1 MKLFKILLL
10 LLLPTLGWA
19 QSVTVSGTITS
30 ADTKAPVPGASV
42 FLSNSSFGT
51 STGKDGTFTLSGLK
65 PGQYN
70 FVVSSIGYEDEL
82 KVINVGDEPVKLN
95 VELKSKITQLK
106 EITIGLMSKSD
117 RKRALEQFK
126 EDFIGTND
134 NAAECKIVNPD
145 VLNFSYHENKTVLE
159 AYTNEFLVVE
169 NKALGYRI
177 KYLLKRFSSDS
188 KTGSVSYAG
197 SQVFEE
203 MTGGKGKQE
212 RWHQKRDE
220 AFYGS
225 AMHFFRALYR
235 DSLEDAGYR
244 IYRLSREDN
253 VNRPSEGEIQKHLA
267 NMKKLSRDSLI
278 YWVEQ
283 GRASRYMHQKFH
295 GHFEVKNIVKP
306 AVNPNLKEVAFP
318 DHLYVVYTKKWEAN
332 YYKDVYRSPHDL
344 NYQTTIVSL
353 INGNTSLVIDKNGT
367 IVGPSPMYEG
377 SWSQARLSSLLP
389 VDYSPYSTQE
399 QFLESRKLKRD

>member
-10 LLLPTLGWA
+10 LLLPAFAWA
-19 QSVTVSGTITS
+19 QSVNVSGIITS

-51 STGKDGTFTLSGLK
+51 STGKDGTFTLNGLK

-70 FVVSSIGYEDEL
+70 FVVSSIGYQDEL
-82 KVINVGDEPVKLN
+82 KVINVGEEPVRLN
-95 VELKSKITQLK
+95 VELRPKVTQLK
-106 EITIGLMSKSD
+106 EVTIGLISKSD
-117 RKRALEQFK
+117 RKRALQQFK
-126 EDFIGTND
+126 EDFIGTNA
-134 NAAECKIVNPD
+134 NAADCKIVNPN
-145 VLNFSYHENKTVLE
+145 VLNFSYHENKTVLD
-159 AYTNEFLVVE
+159 AYTNEFLVIE

-177 KYLLKRFSSDS
+177 KYLLKRFTSDS
-188 KTGSVSYAG
+188 KTGGVSYAG
-197 SQVFEE
+197 NQVFEE
-203 MTGGKGKQE
+203 MTGGRAKQE
-212 RWHQKRDE
+212 GWHQKRDE

-225 AMHFFRALYR
+225 AMHFFRSLYR

-253 VNRPSEGEIQKHLA
+253 ISRPSEGEIQKHLA
-267 NMKKLSRDSLI
+267 NMKKLSRDSLV

-283 GRASRYMHQKFH
+283 GRDSRYTRQKFH
-295 GHFEVKNIVKP
+295 GHFNVKDIVRP
-306 AVNPNLKEVAFP
+306 AANPNLKEVAFP
-318 DHLYVVYTKKWEAN
+318 DHLYVVYTKKWEEN
-332 YYKDVYRSPHDL
+332 YYKDVYRSPNDL

-353 INGNTSLVIDKNGT
+353 VNGNASIVIDKNGT

-389 VDYSPYSTQE
+389 VDYTPYSTQE
-399 QFLESRKLKRD
+399 QFLEQRKLKRD